1 MIDERL
7 SIVDMFKIGVG
18 PSSSHTLGPWRAA
31 QQCLA
36 RWRDDKGLDH
46 LTGIAVH
53 LYGSLA
59 KTGRGHGTDIA
70 VVAGLLGADPETCD
84 MAQVQAAVQAALSTG
99 RLPLQVGPVVPPRP
113 HDLGRAGTA
122 GPTIVPVAVHFHLTE
137 TLPAHPN
144 GLRFDATWDDGRTE
158 RVTCYSI
165 GGGFVAWEDGGTTGR
180 STLTLPYPI
189 DTAAQLLEWCRTTGQ
204 SVSEV
209 VRANE
214 AAWRPHAETAAFVA
228 RVWHVMRE
236 CMYRGCHTPGELP
249 GGLHVRRR
257 AADINARLLGAG
269 WAGATAPDVAH
280 PAAADID
287 AWFQAIRAHGNDFA
301 WTLDWVT
308 AFALA
313 VNEENACFGRVVT
326 APTNGAAGVVP
337 AVLAYDVVFGE
348 PAGAEERI
356 VRFLLVASEIG
367 CLFKKG
373 ATISAAMGG
382 CQAEIGVS
390 SAMAAA
396 ALTEIRGGSPSQVL
410 MAAEIAMEH
419 HLGLTCDPVGG
430 LVQIPCIERNT
441 MGAIKAITAAQLAL
455 ASNPAHAKVSLDAV
469 IHTMWST
476 AQDMSAKYKETA
488 DGGLALHIPLSLS
501 EC

>member
-1 MIDERL
+1 MADERL
-7 SIVDMFKIGVG
+7 SIVDLFKIGVG

-31 QQCLA
+31 QQWLA
-36 RWRDDKGLDH
+36 RRPNEAAPGGLE
-46 LTGIAVH
+46 AVEVH

-70 VVAGLLGADPETCD
+70 VIAGLLGADPETCD
-84 MAQVQAAVQAALSTG
+84 MADVHASVAQVLESKQVVTGEHGTIACDVIFHPRQA
-99 RLPLQVGPVVPPRP
+99 LPQ
-113 HDLGRAGTA
+113 
-122 GPTIVPVAVHFHLTE
+122 
-137 TLPAHPN
+137 HPN
-144 GLRFDATWDDGRTE
+144 GLQFRGRWREGREDVATCFS
-158 RVTCYSI
+158 V
-165 GGGFVAWEDGGTTGR
+165 GGGFVVWEDDDEAGR
-180 STLTLPYPI
+180 AAVTLPFPI
-189 DTAAQLLEWCRTTGQ
+189 DTAHDLLRWCDQTGLP
-204 SVSEV
+204 VSGV

-214 AAWRPHAETAAFVA
+214 AAWRPDVDTNAFIA
-228 RVWHVMRE
+228 RVWTVMRE
-236 CMYRGCHTPGELP
+236 CMYRGCHTPGVLP
-249 GGLHVRRR
+249 GGLEVRRR
-257 AADINARLLGAG
+257 AADITARLLPAEKAEGGLAPPKPGPEGPAPTKPPEAAG
-269 WAGATAPDVAH
+269 SG
-280 PAAADID
+280 DID
-287 AWFQAIRAHGNDFA
+287 TWFAAIRAHGDDFQ

-337 AVLAYDVVFGE
+337 AVLAYDLVFGKTD
-348 PAGAEERI
+348 ASAERI
-356 VRFLLVASEIG
+356 ERFLLVASEIG

-396 ALTEIRGGSPSQVL
+396 GLTEVRGGSPSQVL

-441 MGAIKAITAAQLAL
+441 MGAIKAITASQLAL
-455 ASNPAHAKVSLDAV
+455 ASDPAHAKVSLDAV